1 MKKSLFT
8 IDGFEGIF
16 EGYTQGQ
23 HWNGWACPYFTKE
36 VAETIMN
43 ANNKYADEDFKMSYN
58 ADTDTFVRPYDE
70 DENEEFQ
77 GIDIDGIHLYPIGTM
92 CWIWDDLADYQ
103 TPQGKM
109 LIEYLREEYGWL
121 NCEQLH
127 HCYYGI
133 LGEINGYMT
142 DKEVQIFT
150 DGFMAAYE
158 WED

>member
-23 HWNGWACPYFTKE
+23 YWNGWACPYFTKE

-43 ANNKYADEDFKMSYN
+43 ANNKCADVDFRMSYN
-58 ADTDTFVRPYDE
+58 ADTDTFSRPYDE
-70 DENEEFQ
+70 EEVEEFK
-77 GIDIDGIHLYPIGTM
+77 GIDIDGLHLYPIGTM

-103 TPQGKM
+103 TSQGKM

-121 NCEQLH
+121 DCEQLH
-127 HCYYGI
+127 NCYYGI
-133 LGEINGYMT
+133 LGEIDGYMT
-142 DKEVQIFT
+142 DKEVQIFA
-150 DGFMAAYE
+150 DGFMAGRV
-158 WED
+158 